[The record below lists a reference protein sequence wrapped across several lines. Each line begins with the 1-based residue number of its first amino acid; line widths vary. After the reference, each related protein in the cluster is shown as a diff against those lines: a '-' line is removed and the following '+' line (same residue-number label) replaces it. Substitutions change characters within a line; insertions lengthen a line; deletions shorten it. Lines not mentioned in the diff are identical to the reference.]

1 MEKPLSIK
9 VIQNISEYKF
19 KEKGSLFIGTAIPVY
34 TEDEAISKLTEL
46 RKKYYDATHNCYAYL
61 VNDGKFKY
69 SDDGEPNGTAGTRIF
84 NAIKHFEVTDL
95 LVVSTRYFGG
105 TKLGVGPL
113 GKAYYDCAY
122 KTLEHSNIIQKTLY
136 RKVAIQYPYDYSNL
150 VHRTLATYSA
160 RIQENEFNEI
170 PKIISI
176 LPEAN
181 IIKLIEELES
191 SSNANVKTLITNEF
205 VYF

>member
-19 KEKGSLFIGTAIPVY
+19 KEKGSLFIGTSIHVS

-61 VNDGKFKY
+61 LNDGKIKY
-69 SDDGEPNGTAGTRIF
+69 SDDGEPSGTAGIRIF

-113 GKAYYDCAY
+113 GKAYYDCAF
-122 KTLEHSNIIQKTLY
+122 KTLENSNIVQKTLF
-136 RKVAIQYPYDYSNL
+136 RKVIIKYPYDYSNL
-150 VHRTLATYSA
+150 VHRTLSTYSA
-160 RIQENEFNEI
+160 KIQESEFNEI
-170 PKIISI
+170 PTISAV

-181 IIKLIEELES
+181 TIKLFEELES